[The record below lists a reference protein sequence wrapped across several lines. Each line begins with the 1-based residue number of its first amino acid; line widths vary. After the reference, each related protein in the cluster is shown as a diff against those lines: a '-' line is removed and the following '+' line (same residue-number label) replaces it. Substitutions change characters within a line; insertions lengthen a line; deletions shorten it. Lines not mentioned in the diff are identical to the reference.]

1 MSELFTERKV
11 VQKMSCQQL
20 SKPLIFFLKIFTY
33 YKKGEET
40 EIVPECSTKS
50 NKNNIE
56 DDDAEEFFKFN
67 PKTPLKSQQ
76 VDNNNSKLN
85 GYLAGIEDEFFFDNN
100 FDNNDNIDNFNNKLS
115 LSNSIK
121 KNTEKSFDLSA
132 NLSAKPVKKSSPLK
146 NIINERRD
154 LVYVDSDDDLI
165 IEEDEAIINRPH
177 STKSKTSFPNVDSFL
192 DKNQPPDDD
201 DDLDIDELDD
211 EELQIF
217 NSNNFNKPKQVTNTI
232 TNNKDIIIPDLAS
245 YNNSNWMFN
254 DIKDCSPLF
263 RGTDYPH
270 TNDLFDSFRNLFGL
284 KRFRPQQF
292 EAINAAL
299 LGNHVFVLMPTGGG
313 KSLCYQL
320 PAILSQGVTFIVSPL
335 KSLIID
341 QVQKLIISIVE

>member
-1 MSELFTERKV
+1 M
-11 VQKMSCQQL
+11 
-20 SKPLIFFLKIFTY
+20 
-33 YKKGEET
+33 
-40 EIVPECSTKS
+40 
-50 NKNNIE
+50 
-56 DDDAEEFFKFN
+56 
-67 PKTPLKSQQ
+67 
-76 VDNNNSKLN
+76 
-85 GYLAGIEDEFFFDNN
+85 
-100 FDNNDNIDNFNNKLS
+100 
-115 LSNSIK
+115 
-121 KNTEKSFDLSA
+121 SA

-341 QVQKLIISIVE
+341 QVQKLNALNLPAAHLLSEVNGKSSSESEYIYMDLSKKEPTIRIVYVTPEKLNNSEKLTRILTSLYNRNMIARLVIDEAHCVRLFSSFNLFNYLRFINYR